1 MRPVT
6 ETTMDIKIKI
16 EGLDELRAG
25 LRDFSERRMKA
36 AVATALTR
44 TAKTVS
50 SGWQEQI
57 NTRLDRPNPRTQRA
71 TSFTGANAQSLVAT
85 VFVKD
90 KSEGGTA
97 PDQYLKP
104 QITGGGRLLKKFENA
119 LVSSGAMPR
128 GYVTVPGQHAKRD
141 AYGNVSRG
149 QLVSVIRQLGE
160 DFSPGYQR
168 VISKSVAKRLASQA
182 KRGRKYV
189 VVRPEEV
196 RKAHASA
203 GIYERMPDGSR
214 RAIFLFKPSV
224 SYQKRLDL
232 TGDNAQS
239 KVVAVLRSEIDRAI
253 EESMQ
258 RLRSSGRG

>member
-1 MRPVT
+1 MRPVN
-6 ETTMDIKIKI
+6 ETTMDIKLKI

-25 LRDFSERRMKA
+25 LKDFSERRMKA
-36 AVATALTR
+36 AIATALTR
-44 TAKTVS
+44 TAKTVA

-57 NTRLDRPNPRTQRA
+57 NTRLDRPNLRTQRA
-71 TSFTGANAQSLVAT
+71 TSFTGASAQSLAST

-104 QITGGGRLLKKFENA
+104 QVTGGGRILKKFENA
-119 LVSSGAMPR
+119 LVASGAMPR
-128 GYVTVPGQHAKRD
+128 GYVTVPGRHATRD
-141 AYGNVSRG
+141 VYGNVSRG
-149 QLVSVIRQLGE
+149 QLVAVISQLGA

-168 VISKSVAKRLASQA
+168 VISKSATKRLASQA

-189 VVRPEEV
+189 VIRPTEA
-196 RKAHASA
+196 RKANASA

-232 TGDNAQS
+232 TSDSAQS
-239 KVVAVLRSEIDRAI
+239 KVVAVLRSEVDRAI